1 MDRLGIARA
10 LGETADLLA
19 LTGEEPFRARAYQ
32 RGARVLEA
40 LSDADFGRLLAEGRL
55 TTLAGIGRG
64 LAVVI
69 GDLARSGRSSA
80 LEQVRGALPGGAREL
95 SRIPN
100 LGLKKI
106 RALHQALGVET
117 IAELRAA
124 CEAGLA
130 EDKVAALCRIAGA
143 VDKGLFEGAGFAFEN
158 RTWTPGAVGCCLL
171 RVEPKPA

>member
-80 LEQVRGALPGGAREL
+80 LEQVRGERVAQRVGADPEL
-95 SRIPN
+95 
-100 LGLKKI
+100 G
-106 RALHQALGVET
+106 
-117 IAELRAA
+117 
-124 CEAGLA
+124 
-130 EDKVAALCRIAGA
+130 AALRDVLPDEA
-143 VDKGLFEGAGFAFEN
+143 VDAPRRQSLSLVVQKERIRGSA
-158 RTWTPGAVGCCLL
+158 T
-171 RVEPKPA
+171 

>member
-69 GDLARSGRSSA
+69 GDLARSGRSS
-80 LEQVRGALPGGAREL
+80 VTRSRARR
-95 SRIPN
+95 SVN
-100 LGLKKI
+100 
-106 RALHQALGVET
+106 A
-117 IAELRAA
+117 
-124 CEAGLA
+124 
-130 EDKVAALCRIAGA
+130 
-143 VDKGLFEGAGFAFEN
+143 
-158 RTWTPGAVGCCLL
+158 
-171 RVEPKPA
+171 